1 MFYNSLRVSLL
12 KRAIERDL
20 LYVELHHI
28 RDYSHDSH
36 HTVDD
41 YQYGGGPGMVLKP
54 EPVFEAVEAVLS
66 SYPEETRSGTPIL
79 LLSPQGRLFNQGM
92 AEELAKK
99 PVLALICGRY
109 EGVDERVSM
118 SLATDEVSIG
128 DYVLSGGE
136 LAAMVIVEAVSRLI
150 PGVVGSQ
157 ESVDADSITSGLL
170 QYPLYT
176 RPPSYKEMEVPSVLL
191 SGDHQEVA
199 KWRRQ
204 QSLLHTLQ
212 RRPELLEKAQLTAED
227 LRYLESLGYRRN

>member
-1 MFYNSLRVSLL
+1 M
-12 KRAIERDL
+12 DL
-20 LYVELHHI
+20 HDT
-28 RDYSHDSH
+28 RDYSQDAH

-66 SYPEETRSGTPIL
+66 SYPEDSRLAIPIV
-79 LLSPQGRLFNQGM
+79 LLSPQGRLFNQAM
-92 AEELAKK
+92 AEDLVKK

-109 EGVDERVSM
+109 EGVDERIRAG
-118 SLATDEVSIG
+118 LATDEVSIG

-150 PGVVGSQ
+150 PGVVGSP
-157 ESVDADSITSGLL
+157 ESVEADSITSGLL

-176 RPPSYKEMEVPSVLL
+176 RPASYRDLEVPQVLL

-199 KWRRQ
+199 RWRRQ
-204 QSLLHTLQ
+204 QSLLQTLR
-212 RRPELLEKAQLTAED
+212 RRPDLLEKAQLTEAD
-227 LRYLESLGYRRN
+227 LKYLESLGYRKTQGQ